1 MPIGN
6 SDVQFVNTMTRR
18 QEKRL
23 LELIKDPPRGSKIA
37 AAKRYGV
44 DLTLNVR
51 RLRLT
56 PTQRALEM
64 EGALRLFEQLRRAKH
79 KSRS

>member
-1 MPIGN
+1 
-6 SDVQFVNTMTRR
+6 MTRSE
-18 QEKRL
+18 EKRL
-23 LELIKDPPRGSKIA
+23 LDLVKSPPRGSRIA

-44 DLTLNVR
+44 DLTLNIR

-64 EGALRLFEQLRRAKH
+64 EGALRLFEELRRA
-79 KSRS
+79 SRSLAS